1 MIDAPVT
8 QHGAPAMALRTNNF
22 DLIRL
27 LAALQVAVGHSC
39 AWLGLPIPGL
49 VLFSIHCFPGVAV
62 FFVISG
68 FLVTRSY
75 VEGNRGLLSY
85 FTRRALRVYPAL
97 WLQYLFVII
106 LLWVTGGFALG
117 TLGDSRFWSWMVR
130 AAFIGSNFWAGA
142 LTNYSPFVWTGLY
155 QWYPADVLWTIPVE
169 LGFYLLVP
177 LVFAKWI
184 VRRKLVI
191 PVVAAAFAASVVAA
205 FIAGPLLRDH
215 GNLNSTG
222 MIHSSPLPYFW
233 LFLSGAVATFYW
245 DKAKWLFDGTVLWW
259 LAGWLRHH
267 HCGQMAGGRQCRS
280 DLPDAR
286 RVHRAAWARHGRLCD
301 CVRALVGMDLQ
312 VDARRGSVVRSLPVP
327 PTVALRASLR
337 WDWRELLVRRLVNS
351 RRVCARRVLVVRRR
365 EARPWAQAR
374 QPALAGA

>member
-1 MIDAPVT
+1 
-8 QHGAPAMALRTNNF
+8 MALRANNF

-97 WLQYLFVII
+97 WLQYLLVII
-106 LLWVTGGFALG
+106 LLALTGGFALS
-117 TLGDSRFWSWMVR
+117 TLADSRFWSWLVR

-184 VRRKLVI
+184 VRRKLVV

-245 DKAKWLFDGTVLWW
+245 DKAKWLFDGTILWW
-259 LAGWLRHH
+259 LAGYAAITAVKWLVVGNVDLTYRMPDAFTVPR
-267 HCGQMAGGRQCRS
+267 GLVMAGCVTSFAHSWVWISKWMRGVDLSYGLYLFHLPLPFGLHYAGIGGSYWYVALSIVVAFALAAFSWFVVEKPALGLKRVNLRS
-280 DLPDAR
+280 
-286 RVHRAAWARHGRLCD
+286 
-301 CVRALVGMDLQ
+301 RALEG
-312 VDARRGSVVRSLPVP
+312 
-327 PTVALRASLR
+327 
-337 WDWRELLVRRLVNS
+337 
-351 RRVCARRVLVVRRR
+351 
-365 EARPWAQAR
+365 
-374 QPALAGA
+374 PA